1 MTGVYSEDE
10 ALVRIDAR
18 QENRS
23 LLRKDLHTILRSLDF
38 IPRAGKKFQLKSD

>member
-23 LLRKDLHTILRSLDF
+23 LLRKDLLS
-38 IPRAGKKFQLKSD
+38 